1 MRYFLDFKSD
11 NYGRKVIDEPFGASG
26 INFSLNQKPDGM
38 GRDISFSGGEIMFE
52 FTYLREHELKQLLYY
67 NRKFGFESNV
77 VLTIEIDENNK
88 YTCDL
93 DFATAETDDLEYF
106 KCKGIEDA
114 KLQIVKS
121 RKEVKVDL
129 FSNTD
134 IDGNYIAPL
143 IAENMLLLAKPVIQS
158 SEWVS
163 TQKFSERLETSDNRF
178 YSINSAQNLIKTGVQ
193 GDNTFFSINSN
204 SIKDFRVLKAEET
217 LQNIKIKIDIPEFN
231 YKTLVTGGGNGYLDY
246 SFDIY
251 YGGDLETTP
260 LNQMKKITLLQ
271 ETTNENVEV
280 VLSLNTEVTIDSLS
294 RGEAIYIS
302 HNFFLRQSALFGFF
316 KADFTLPEMQMKLS
330 VESTSYNSISKSI
343 RLIDVMRQ
351 VVRSISGLEINAP
364 RFESLGEF
372 YDNRI
377 LNGNLLRGLI
387 DKPFS
392 ISLEDIEKSIPE
404 FKGDWEIGSDGKVF
418 FGVEKDFYT
427 GLESGFFD
435 NTQFSEMSKTY
446 NPKYSVNQLSYS
458 YEKFQS
464 QKENEEL
471 NSYDLIHGE
480 SKLTLFNKNV
490 ENKKEVK
497 VKWIRDAFLIETQRR
512 KAITITES
520 TSSQDDEDIF
530 CIDSITTNFDNEF
543 TEVSILKHFWDEATQ
558 KLVIRNSGDINFISL
573 GILFDSIFFIQPNDY
588 NAGTYR
594 VFSVTSSK
602 LELTRLLGTNNS
614 GGNGLRSTKYTYV
627 LEAYQV
633 PFTNYTDLGFT
644 ETSNLNSAN
653 NYSNRRYS
661 IARNINNY
669 WQSYLAT
676 CNLYWKDKPIKNTWY
691 KNNGDYESKYNGIK
705 LKENENITPK
715 NPILS
720 PVVYN
725 QIVFANVAFEDYIAL
740 QADVRTNRGYIRT
753 LDNNNTVIKVYPID
767 MEYSLLEMELII
779 KAEEKYE
786 PTNMT
791 ISTQFDYI
799 LVNDETRIQ
808 SVIYEVQNEKLFLY
822 DENRFRLYNGVYWF
836 EVKVNGA
843 TPSTITQLK
852 DWLDLLS

>member
-26 INFSLNQKPDGM
+26 INFSLKQKPDGM

-129 FSNTD
+129 FSSTD

-143 IAENMLLLAKPVIQS
+143 VAENILLLAKPAKQISKWKSPAEYSEPSVIG
-158 SEWVS
+158 
-163 TQKFSERLETSDNRF
+163 NRF
-178 YSINSAQNLIKTGVQ
+178 FNPVSLIEFGIDNSYQPFSYRARFESDFLLLKTANNTNNLKIILDWDRLFVSNLQPNINYALRFVIKYGKTLSESISLVDENIGNSIFTEGEAPDIYNRLSEYSIPFLAREESVWIYFFLNPNLDLK
-193 GDNTFFSINSN
+193 DEFSPILNINNLNFKISVN
-204 SIKDFRVLKAEET
+204 SI
-217 LQNIKIKIDIPEFN
+217 
-231 YKTLVTGGGNGYLDY
+231 
-246 SFDIY
+246 
-251 YGGDLETTP
+251 
-260 LNQMKKITLLQ
+260 
-271 ETTNENVEV
+271 
-280 VLSLNTEVTIDSLS
+280 
-294 RGEAIYIS
+294 
-302 HNFFLRQSALFGFF
+302 
-316 KADFTLPEMQMKLS
+316 
-330 VESTSYNSISKSI
+330 SYNSISKSI
-343 RLIDVMRQ
+343 RLNDVVRQ
-351 VVRSISGLEINAP
+351 VVKSISGLECDMP
-364 RFESLGEF
+364 RFDIGGDF

-377 LNGNLLRGLI
+377 LNGNLLRNI
-387 DKPFS
+387 TDREFYV
-392 ISLEDIEKSIPE
+392 SLEDIEKSLPE
-404 FKGDWEIGSDGKVF
+404 FKSDWEIGSNGKVF
-418 FGVEKDFYT
+418 FGIERDFYT
-427 GLESGFFD
+427 GVESGFFD
-435 NTQFSEMSKTY
+435 NTQFSEMNKTY
-446 NPKYSVNQLSYS
+446 NPKYSVNQFSFS

-464 QKENEEL
+464 QKENEEIS
-471 NSYDLIHGE
+471 SYDLIHGE

-490 ENKKEVK
+490 ENKKEIK
-497 VKWIRDAFLIETQRR
+497 IKWIRDAFLIETQRR
-512 KAITITES
+512 KAITITEN
-520 TSSQDDEDIF
+520 TSSQDDDDIF
-530 CIDSITTNFDNEF
+530 CIDSVNTLSDISF
-543 TEVSILKHFWDEATQ
+543 TETSDFKHEYSSTSFRLT
-558 KLVIRNSGDINFISL
+558 IRNDGTLNFLSL
-573 GILFDSIFFIQPNDY
+573 GILVDSIFVIQPNDY

-594 VFSVTSSK
+594 VFSVTSSQ

-614 GGNGLRSTKYTYV
+614 VGNGIRSTKYTYT
-627 LEAYQV
+627 LEASQV

-691 KNNGDYESKYNGIK
+691 KNNGEYESKYNGVK
-705 LKENENITPK
+705 LKENKDITPK

-720 PVVYN
+720 PVIYN
-725 QIVFANVAFEDYIAL
+725 QIVFANVAFEDYIEL
-740 QADVRTNRGYIRT
+740 QADIRTNRGYIRT

-799 LVNDETRIQ
+799 LVNNETRIQ
-808 SVIYEVQNEKLFLY
+808 SIIYEIQNEKLFLY

-836 EVKVNGA
+836 EVKINGA
-843 TPSTITQLK
+843 TPISITQLK
-852 DWLDLLS
+852 DWLDLLN